1 MKEILTKEK
10 RLRIFEDGILVD
22 KKLLKW
28 RNAERGLQ
36 KTQPPKS
43 TLGASESTIT
53 SNVPRK
59 EVYTYSDHL
68 NRAIDVDY
76 DINSSTKWID
86 LYDIDGSVNFDK
98 LALLGIQD
106 LNRLIVENK
115 LKYVIGGYGS
125 FGDTQRLS
133 VGITNESY
141 NNTNKRGIFNLICD
155 WVYEKYKKLK
165 YKRSI
170 EFDVL
175 EFFNKVKLSSKDSI
189 CTYRNRVQ
197 DYLIAIHNAIRSGQ
211 VALVEELARGMVVN
225 KYEAVL
231 ESEGFYH
238 AITEKQLVS
247 FLLKT
252 EKGVKLN
259 YIKNF
264 TRPLPIEICEKIE
277 KLNQLEIFDNYVVLY
292 YDVNGEIYKET
303 EKEKVKRKDPIL
315 FGVIAGSTKLYYV
328 DDWVDEYCDLTLEKF
343 LDVAKLTK
351 NDVKLNNKIILN
363 NNNFSEKKKKK
374 RYNNKKNKTTV

>member
-43 TLGASESTIT
+43 TLSTSESTIT
-53 SNVPRK
+53 SNVPRQ

-133 VGITNESY
+133 VITNESY
-141 NNTNKRGIFNLICD
+141 NNTNKRSIFNLICD

-165 YKRSI
+165 YKQSI

-175 EFFNKVKLSSKDSI
+175 EFFNKVKLSSKNSI